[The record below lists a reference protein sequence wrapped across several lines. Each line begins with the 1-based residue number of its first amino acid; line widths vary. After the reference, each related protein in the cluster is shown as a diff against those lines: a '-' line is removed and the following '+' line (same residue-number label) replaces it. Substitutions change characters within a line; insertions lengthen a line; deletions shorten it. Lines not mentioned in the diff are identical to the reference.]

1 MGYGRLAREWNAHRE
16 QLLQIDRNESL
27 AAAIEFSLDFP
38 TFRKLGPNAR
48 DALGAVAFF
57 LQGVD
62 EKNFDWLFST
72 FPHRTN
78 ILRRLSPQ
86 PPTERKSLT
95 GSVSFFDISEQRLHH
110 LVGPYLTP
118 RDPMSSLLLHETK
131 YHYITRIPVDV
142 DPTELKFTESE
153 GVTS

>member
-1 MGYGRLAREWNAHRE
+1 MGYDRLAREWNAHRE
-16 QLLQIDRNESL
+16 QLLQINRNESL

-72 FPHRTN
+72 FPHRTG

-95 GSVSFFDISEQRLHH
+95 GSVSFFDISEQWLRH

-118 RDPMSSLLLHETK
+118 RDPMSSLLLHENK
-131 YHYITRIPVDV
+131 CHYITRISVDV

-153 GVTS
+153 